1 MTFSK
6 PVTLGCLAV
15 LATAV
20 SLPGWS
26 APRLYQPIEQPLGS
40 IAPIVL
46 SNADLRDGSTKGY
59 RPWFE
64 NGSWQGDLIE
74 YTVTKDGYLSTSVDF
89 SGLSPTNTGENWSA
103 LVQFS
108 KKNAQTYWTSDRKII
123 SWNGSSQV
131 PFRFTD
137 DGIGAANKAL
147 LDPAAEDGPSDIL
160 NFVRGDRS
168 NEYPNT
174 TQFRKRTSILGD
186 IIHSKP
192 VYVGAPNDNRTE
204 NEYADWAAR
213 KIDREPRVYVGAN
226 DGMLHVFDA
235 TNGDEVYAYVPSMLM
250 NTLGTLTKR
259 PYKHRYFVDG
269 EMSVRDAY
277 FGSNWHTLLVGSLG
291 AGGKGFFGL
300 DITNPDL
307 SNESANTGTNKKV
320 LFEFN
325 ASADSDLGD
334 SFSRPVIAK
343 LNDGKW
349 YVIVGN
355 GYNSANGVAMLYLV
369 NLNSMVVSKIS
380 TSSGTVAS
388 PNGLSSPSLLDT
400 DRDGKADYAYA
411 GDIDGNLWKFDL
423 SATNVGGWKVAYG
436 RPLHPTVGGQSIVQA
451 PQITVHPS
459 NGYMLYFATGRLFS
473 AADISDTSV
482 QSLYGIWDT
491 GNTPPT
497 AANQLLLTQTWDG
510 PKTYDYTAYDDAE
523 DIEGSPAT
531 QTIAIY
537 NEDAGDPDWEKHHG
551 WKVDFPADGYRVLQ
565 PIQVRAGRVKAT
577 VHRPFKDQLGE
588 NWLIEALLTDGGP
601 NPPAAPIYDL
611 NVDRKLTTAD
621 LYDNNSGG
629 DIEEWHVPMLWRQ
642 ANGIMSQVTIAY
654 RGRGDDAL
662 FINYLQP
669 PITPDVP
676 CTASELCPNGF
687 LGGHID
693 VQTYRGNTALYSD
706 PTANTEA
713 YDTLRQRVYVD
724 FFNLYYANGTDV
736 ATSVL
741 DQVDIDFVDS
751 DKTGYLGN
759 PKTTASDIGEAEKF
773 IVLLANADL
782 SPLATLKI
790 GDKRWNAFEYQRKI
804 HDALKTWDPTDPS
817 DRSIDPLVFTW
828 REIKNQIKDNEGKGI
843 GAISYLFDDR
853 AIIDGGLH
861 PTQPSCIGAN
871 ANYQLVNGRRRDG
884 ALTMQLVSKSYFT
897 TNPVNPAIAMVDIQQ
912 PTDLKPFVITKEG
925 NSLATNIDYD
935 DNLYQTVG
943 GLVVKP
949 SAQRIWESTVF
960 WHFGDLAVLAGLGR
974 PCYGDSGWEAAKE
987 FELSNDPISATL
999 EALGYDINSDTLAA
1013 AVTAL
1018 TIKGCDVSGSSC
1030 NGKWTTLKSILDI
1043 SKDYTRRKSRSA
1055 TSGNTGP
1062 TYPNPNQVNG
1072 GGTGAG
1078 LQGDGGDGA
1087 LTEGPAYEPGRMSW
1101 TDLVK

>member
-20 SLPGWS
+20 SLQGWS

-64 NGSWQGDLIE
+64 NGSWQGDLVE

-108 KKNAQTYWTSDRKII
+108 KKTAQTYWTDDRKII
-123 SWNGSSQV
+123 SWNGSSQA

-137 DGIGAANKAL
+137 NGIGAANKEL

-160 NFVRGDRS
+160 DFVRGDRS
-168 NEYPNT
+168 NEFPDN
-174 TQFRKRTSILGD
+174 QLRKRTSILGD

-204 NEYADWAAR
+204 NEYADWAAG

-250 NTLGTLTKR
+250 NTLATLTKR

-277 FGSNWHTLLVGSLG
+277 FGSKWHTLLVGSLG

-307 SNESANTGTNKKV
+307 SSESANTGTNKKV

-654 RGRGDDAL
+654 RDRGDDAL

-669 PITPDVP
+669 PIIAGVP
-676 CTASELCPNGF
+676 CTGPGLCQNGL
-687 LGGHID
+687 LGGHLD
-693 VQTYRGNTALYSD
+693 VQTYRGDVALDGDRTAD
-706 PTANTEA
+706 THA
-713 YDTLRQRVYVD
+713 YDSLKKLVYVD
-724 FFNLYYANGTDV
+724 FFNLYWPVNGTSGIDPDK
-736 ATSVL
+736 SVL
-741 DQVDIDFVDS
+741 NQVEIDS
-751 DKTGYLGN
+751 NGSGAPQN
-759 PKTTASDIGEAEKF
+759 PVTSSGINGSEQF

-782 SPLATLKI
+782 SPGSNLKI
-790 GDKRWNAFEYQRKI
+790 GNKTWNVVEYQRQI
-804 HDALKTWDPTDPS
+804 HNALRNWDPTIPGTVPLDADGAS
-817 DRSIDPLVFTW
+817 LVFTW
-828 REIKNQIKDNEGKGI
+828 SAIKDAGGT
-843 GAISYLFDDR
+843 ISHNFDDR
-853 AIIDGGLH
+853 AILDGRLH
-861 PTQPSCIGAN
+861 PTQPACVRGGADDRPVTTRWRN
-871 ANYQLVNGRRRDG
+871 G
-884 ALTMQLVSKSYFT
+884 ALTTQLVRKSYFT
-897 TNPVNPAIAMVDIQQ
+897 TNPVNPAIAMLDIQQ
-912 PTDLKPFVITKEG
+912 PDDLEPYVITKEG
-925 NSLATNIDYD
+925 ARVSTTIDYD
-935 DNLYQTVG
+935 DNLYETVG

-949 SAQRIWESTVF
+949 NAERIWESTLF
-960 WHFGDLAVLAGLGR
+960 WHFGDLADAAGLGR
-974 PCYGDSGWEAAKE
+974 PCYGDPSWENARA
-987 FELSNDPISATL
+987 FELSNNPISATL
-999 EALGYDINSDTLAA
+999 AALGYNLNSDTLAA
-1013 AVTAL
+1013 AVEAL
-1018 TIKGCDVSGSSC
+1018 RLDGCDGTGSSC
-1030 NGKWTTLKSILDI
+1030 NAEWTLLKSILDL
-1043 SKDYTRRKSRSA
+1043 SGDYTRRKIMGAGYSSPLPDGQ
-1055 TSGNTGP
+1055 TP
-1062 TYPNPNQVNG
+1062 LIIPG

-1087 LTEGPAYEPGRMSW
+1087 LTEGSAYEPGRMSW
-1101 TDLVK
+1101 TDVVK